1 MTKTQVQQLFWS
13 SFGLTAY
20 SDSAVPTDA
29 KEPYITYEAVLS
41 SFDDGDVPVSA
52 SIWYNSKS
60 LAAIH
65 RKVQEISDM
74 IGFGGMSIKTDTG
87 YMWVKRQQEFARD
100 TDGGGGRDTRCLLLN
115 VFIEFIDK

>member
-1 MTKTQVQQLFWS
+1 MNKTQAQQLFWS

-20 SDSAVPTDA
+20 SDTKVPTNA
-29 KEPYITYEAVLS
+29 KEPYITYEAVIS
-41 SFDDGDVPVSA
+41 SFDDGDIPVSA

-65 RKVQEISDM
+65 RKAQEISDM
-74 IGFGGMSIKTDTG
+74 IGMGGMTVKTDTG
-87 YMWVKRQQEFARD
+87 YMWVKRQVDFGRD
-100 TDGGGGRDTRCLLLN
+100 TDSGGGRDTRRLSLN